1 MGQELFSPLL
11 GITAMTGTILGFLIG
26 WVVRRSRH
34 AAEKQ
39 ESERLMRSY
48 QELSQ
53 DSITLQEELT
63 RKREIA
69 SRIPMI
75 VSSLSGRMPINAI
88 PPIAVRFMK
97 EFFHASQV
105 GFFAQAKGE
114 KSFTLIEGV
123 GFPADWKGKI
133 RLDPEAGILGMALHN
148 NIVATRDDY
157 LAVRGQFPAGIH
169 SLEKNGVSADLVAPV
184 SMDLSI
190 VGALV
195 VGSSTVRISEETP
208 LASMIADLIGNA
220 FQHATTIESV
230 EQKASIDPLTKIF
243 TRGHFIHLFEAEIR
257 RARNYSH
264 PLSLL
269 LLDIDHF
276 KKVNDTYG
284 HPVGDIILT
293 SLGEILTKDIRSS
306 DFAARYGGEEFTV
319 VMRPASKEQ
328 ANTLAN
334 NLRQTV
340 ESTEFRIPGQENP
353 LRVTISGGLATFP
366 EDGTSTT
373 ELIQSADEALYE
385 AKQTGRNRIV
395 RAHQIGLD
403 GSPVR

>member
-1 MGQELFSPLL
+1 
-11 GITAMTGTILGFLIG
+11 
-26 WVVRRSRH
+26 
-34 AAEKQ
+34 
-39 ESERLMRSY
+39 
-48 QELSQ
+48 
-53 DSITLQEELT
+53 
-63 RKREIA
+63 
-69 SRIPMI
+69 
-75 VSSLSGRMPINAI
+75 
-88 PPIAVRFMK
+88 
-97 EFFHASQV
+97 
-105 GFFAQAKGE
+105 
-114 KSFTLIEGV
+114 
-123 GFPADWKGKI
+123 
-133 RLDPEAGILGMALHN
+133 
-148 NIVATRDDY
+148 
-157 LAVRGQFPAGIH
+157 
-169 SLEKNGVSADLVAPV
+169 
-184 SMDLSI
+184 
-190 VGALV
+190 
-195 VGSSTVRISEETP
+195 
-208 LASMIADLIGNA
+208 
-220 FQHATTIESV
+220 
-230 EQKASIDPLTKIF
+230 
-243 TRGHFIHLFEAEIR
+243 
-257 RARNYSH
+257 
-264 PLSLL
+264 

-334 NLRQTV
+334 NLRQIV
-340 ESTEFRIPGQENP
+340 ESTEFRIPGQEHP